1 MKSWNTMPRKKT
13 VEVVDEH
20 HEFLRA
26 LADVEKRLLWRVV
39 GDVIELGLKHY
50 VAKGGKQNV

>member
-1 MKSWNTMPRKKT
+1 MKRQPRKKT

-39 GDVIELGLKHY
+39 QDVVELGLKHY
-50 VAKGGKQNV
+50 VARGGKQNG